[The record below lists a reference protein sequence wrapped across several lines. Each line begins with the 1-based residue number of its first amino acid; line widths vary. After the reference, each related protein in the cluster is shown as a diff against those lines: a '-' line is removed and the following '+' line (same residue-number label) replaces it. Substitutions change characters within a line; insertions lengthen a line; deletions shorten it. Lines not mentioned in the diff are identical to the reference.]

1 MNTCSYRDGFHLPK
15 EKCCGLLRDLSML
28 LLNRSV
34 KLRLAVSL
42 GACILMLIVVGTIG
56 LYSLSNTN
64 DALNRTYEGNV
75 LTLGNLTQINQALL
89 GNRVKVTAEQRDR
102 NPASAITTQ
111 QEIVENDAIIDA
123 AWSDYFP
130 DRVSDDQERAIA
142 EEFIMSLASLRA
154 GIDEIN
160 AAMIGNDYDAAREI
174 ATTTLRAEYPKVLT
188 AIQDLIDHNS
198 TQAAVNNQQSSSD
211 YVWTRN
217 FVVGVMAA
225 AIIFSI
231 LLAIWLIRGIM
242 TPLSKAQ
249 ELANAMA
256 QGNLDNDIDITC
268 KDEFGVMLKALKS
281 METKFSQ
288 VVMSVRNNA
297 ESVNV
302 AADEI
307 VLGTDD
313 LSRRTQEQASSIEET
328 AASMDE
334 ITSTVRQNADN
345 AAEADKLVYDVSQQA
360 NAGGEIAE
368 QAVKA
373 MEDINISSRKISG
386 IVGLIDQI
394 AFQTN
399 LLALNASV
407 EAARAGEQGRGF
419 AVVANEVRNLAG
431 RSADAAKDIKKLV
444 EESISQVDTGSKLV
458 NRAGKSL
465 EDIVNGVQRVTVL
478 MAEIA
483 TASREQ
489 SQGIEQVNTAVSQM
503 DSVTQQNA
511 SLVEESSAAG
521 RSLQGQAEAL
531 LKEVSFFRGATADLN
546 QRSLPATIRQNDS
559 QPRAAKRLPTHVIGS
574 KKKTEEWASF

>member
-1 MNTCSYRDGFHLPK
+1 
-15 EKCCGLLRDLSML
+15 ML

-42 GACILMLIVVGTIG
+42 GACILMLIVVGIIG
-56 LYSLSNTN
+56 LSSLSKTN

-75 LTLGNLTQINQALL
+75 ITLTNLSKVNQALL
-89 GNRVKVTAEQRDR
+89 GNRVKITAEQRDET
-102 NPASAITTQ
+102 PASAITTK
-111 QEIVENDAIIDA
+111 QEVAENDAIIDA
-123 AWSDYFP
+123 AWDDYFP
-130 DRVSDDQERAIA
+130 ERVSDDQERAIA
-142 EEFIMSLASLRA
+142 ESFVVSLASLRA

-174 ATTTLRAEYPKVLT
+174 ATTTLRSEYAKVLK
-188 AIQDLIDHNS
+188 AIQDLMTHNS
-198 TQAAVNNQQSSSD
+198 TQAAANNQQSASD
-211 YVWTRN
+211 YAWTRN
-217 FVVGVMAA
+217 FVIGVMVA
-225 AIIFSI
+225 AIIFGI
-231 LLAIWLIRGIM
+231 LLSMWLIRGIM
-242 TPLSKAQ
+242 TPLGKAQ
-249 ELANAMA
+249 ALANAMA
-256 QGNLDNDIDITC
+256 EGRLDNNVDASA
-268 KDEFGVMLKALKS
+268 KDEFGVMLRALKS

-313 LSRRTQEQASSIEET
+313 LSRRTQEQASNIEET

-345 AAEADKLVYDVSQQA
+345 ASEADKLVHEVSQQA
-360 NAGGEIAE
+360 NAGGEIAG

-373 MEDINISSRKISG
+373 MEGINASSRKIAG
-386 IVGLIDQI
+386 IVGLIDEI

-444 EESISQVDTGSKLV
+444 EDSIGQVDTGSNLV
-458 NRAGKSL
+458 NQAGKSL
-465 EDIVNGVQRVTVL
+465 EGIVHGVKRVSVL
-478 MAEIA
+478 MGEIA

-489 SQGIEQVNTAVSQM
+489 AQGIDQVNTAVSQM

-521 RSLQGQAEAL
+521 RSLQSQAESL
-531 LKEVSFFRGATADLN
+531 LNEVSFFRGATAGQN
-546 QRSLPATIRQNDS
+546 QRALPATPKPRES
-559 QPRAAKRLPTHVIGS
+559 QPRATKSLPTHVIGG
-574 KKKTEEWASF
+574 KQDTEKWTSF

>member
-1 MNTCSYRDGFHLPK
+1 
-15 EKCCGLLRDLSML
+15 ML

-42 GACILMLIVVGTIG
+42 GACILMLIVVGIIG
-56 LYSLSNTN
+56 LFNLSKTN
-64 DALNRTYEGNV
+64 DALTRTYEENV
-75 LTLGNLTQINQALL
+75 LTLGNLSQVNQALL

-111 QEIVENDAIIDA
+111 QEVAENDAILDA

-130 DRVSDDQERAIA
+130 ARVTNNDERAVA
-142 EEFIMSLASLRA
+142 EGFITSLASLRA

-160 AAMIGNDYDAAREI
+160 AAMIGNDYDGAREI

-188 AIQDLIDHNS
+188 ALQELIDRNS
-198 TQAAVNNQQSSSD
+198 AQAAVNNQQSSSD
-211 YVWTRN
+211 YAWTRN
-217 FVVGVMAA
+217 VVIGVMVAS
-225 AIIFSI
+225 IIFSI

-242 TPLSKAQ
+242 TPLGKAQ
-249 ELANAMA
+249 ALANAMA
-256 QGNLDNDIDITC
+256 EGRLDNDVDVSS
-268 KDEFGVMLKALKS
+268 KDEFGVMLRALKS

-345 AAEADKLVYDVSQQA
+345 ASEADKLVHEVSQQA
-360 NAGGEIAE
+360 NAGGEIAA
-368 QAVKA
+368 QAVTA
-373 MEDINISSRKISG
+373 MEGINASSRKIAG
-386 IVGLIDQI
+386 IVGLIDEI

-444 EESISQVDTGSKLV
+444 EDSIGQVDNGSSLV
-458 NRAGKSL
+458 NQAGKSL
-465 EDIVNGVQRVTVL
+465 EGIVHGVQRVTVL
-478 MAEIA
+478 MGEIA

-489 SQGIEQVNTAVSQM
+489 SQGIDQVNTAVSQM

-521 RSLQGQAEAL
+521 RSLQSQAEAL
-531 LKEVSFFRGATADLN
+531 LNEVSFFRGATTGQN
-546 QRSLPATIRQNDS
+546 QRALPATPRPRES
-559 QPRAAKRLPTHVIGS
+559 QPRATKSLPTHVLGS
-574 KKKTEEWASF
+574 KKDTEKWTSF

>member
-1 MNTCSYRDGFHLPK
+1 
-15 EKCCGLLRDLSML
+15 ML

-56 LYSLSNTN
+56 LFSLSNAN

-89 GNRVKVTAEQRDR
+89 GNRVKITAEQRDR

-130 DRVSDDQERAIA
+130 DRVSDDHERAIA
-142 EEFIMSLASLRA
+142 EEFIVSLASLRA

-160 AAMIGNDYDAAREI
+160 EAMIGNDYNDAREI

-188 AIQDLIDHNS
+188 AIQSLIERNS
-198 TQAAVNNQQSSSD
+198 TQAAANNQQSSSD
-211 YVWTRN
+211 YIWTRN

-256 QGNLDNDIDITC
+256 EGKLDNEIHITC
-268 KDEFGVMLKALKS
+268 KDEFGDMLAALKS

-288 VVMSVRNNA
+288 VVMSVRNNS
-297 ESVNV
+297 ESVNS
-302 AADEI
+302 AADDI
-307 VLGTDD
+307 ARGTED
-313 LSRRTQEQASSIEET
+313 LSSRTQQQAASIEET

-345 AAEADKLVYDVSQQA
+345 ASEADKLVYDVSQQA
-360 NAGGEIAE
+360 NAGGEVAG
-368 QAVKA
+368 QAVQA
-373 MEDINISSRKISG
+373 MEGINASSRKIAG
-386 IVGLIDQI
+386 IVGLIEEI

-431 RSADAAKDIKKLV
+431 RSANAAKEIKQLV
-444 EESISQVDTGSKLV
+444 DESIGQVDNGSKLV

-465 EDIVNGVQRVTVL
+465 EDIVSGVQRVSVL
-478 MAEIA
+478 MGEIA

-489 SQGIEQVNTAVSQM
+489 SQGIEQVNTAIAQM
-503 DSVTQQNA
+503 DSVTQENA

-521 RSLQGQAEAL
+521 RSLQIQATAL
-531 LKEVSFFRGATADLN
+531 LKEVSFFRGATTAPH
-546 QRSLPATIRQNDS
+546 QAALPATGRHNAR
-559 QPRAAKRLPTHVIGS
+559 QPRAAQRPKTHVLGS
-574 KKKTEEWASF
+574 QQDTDEWASF

>member
-1 MNTCSYRDGFHLPK
+1 
-15 EKCCGLLRDLSML
+15 ML

-42 GACILMLIVVGTIG
+42 GACILMLIAVGTIG
-56 LYSLSNTN
+56 LYNLSKTN
-64 DALNRTYEGNV
+64 DALTRTYEENV
-75 LTLGNLTQINQALL
+75 LTLGNLSQVNQALL
-89 GNRVKVTAEQRDR
+89 GNRVKITAEQRDR

-111 QEIVENDAIIDA
+111 QEVAENDAILDA

-130 DRVSDDQERAIA
+130 ARVTNNNERAVAEGFIA
-142 EEFIMSLASLRA
+142 SLASLRA

-160 AAMIGNDYDAAREI
+160 AAMIGNDYDGAREI

-188 AIQDLIDHNS
+188 ALQDLIDRNS
-198 TQAAVNNQQSSSD
+198 AQAAANNQQSSND
-211 YVWTRN
+211 YIWTRN
-217 FVVGVMAA
+217 IVLGVMVA

-242 TPLSKAQ
+242 TPLGKAQ
-249 ELANAMA
+249 ALANAMA
-256 QGNLDNDIDITC
+256 EGRLDNDVDVSA
-268 KDEFGVMLKALKS
+268 KDEFGVMLRALKS

-313 LSRRTQEQASSIEET
+313 LSRRTQEQASNIEET

-345 AAEADKLVYDVSQQA
+345 ASEADKLVHEVSQQA
-360 NAGGEIAE
+360 NAGGEIAG

-373 MEDINISSRKISG
+373 MEGINASSRKIAG
-386 IVGLIDQI
+386 IVGLIDEI

-444 EESISQVDTGSKLV
+444 EDSIGQVDTGSNLV
-458 NRAGKSL
+458 NQAGKSL
-465 EDIVNGVQRVTVL
+465 EGIVHGVKRVSVL
-478 MAEIA
+478 MGEIA

-489 SQGIEQVNTAVSQM
+489 SQGIDQVNTAVSQM

-521 RSLQGQAEAL
+521 RSLQSQAESL
-531 LKEVSFFRGATADLN
+531 LNEVSFFRGATAGQN
-546 QRSLPATIRQNDS
+546 QRALPATPKPSES
-559 QPRAAKRLPTHVIGS
+559 QPRATKSLPTHVIGG
-574 KKKTEEWASF
+574 KQDTEKWTSF

>member
-1 MNTCSYRDGFHLPK
+1 
-15 EKCCGLLRDLSML
+15 ML

-142 EEFIMSLASLRA
+142 EEFIISLASLRA

-188 AIQDLIDHNS
+188 AIQGLIERNS
-198 TQAAVNNQQSSSD
+198 TQAAANNQQSSSD

-217 FVVGVMAA
+217 FIVGVMAV
-225 AIIFSI
+225 AIVFGI

-249 ELANAMA
+249 ALANAMA
-256 QGNLDNDIDITC
+256 QGNLDNNIDITC
-268 KDEFGVMLKALKS
+268 KDEFGVMLTALKS

-313 LSRRTQEQASSIEET
+313 LSRRTQEQAANIEET

-546 QRSLPATIRQNDS
+546 QRALPATIRQNDS

>member
-1 MNTCSYRDGFHLPK
+1 
-15 EKCCGLLRDLSML
+15 ML

-142 EEFIMSLASLRA
+142 EEFIISLASLRA

-188 AIQDLIDHNS
+188 AIQGLIERNS
-198 TQAAVNNQQSSSD
+198 TQAAANNQQSSSD

-217 FVVGVMAA
+217 FIVGVMAA
-225 AIIFSI
+225 AIVFGI

-249 ELANAMA
+249 ALANAMA
-256 QGNLDNDIDITC
+256 QGNLDNNIDITC
-268 KDEFGVMLKALKS
+268 KDEFGVMLTALKS

-313 LSRRTQEQASSIEET
+313 LSRRTQEQAANIEET

-345 AAEADKLVYDVSQQA
+345 ASEADKLVHEVSQQA
-360 NAGGEIAE
+360 NAGGEIAA
-368 QAVKA
+368 QAVTA
-373 MEDINISSRKISG
+373 MEGINGASRKIAG
-386 IVGLIDQI
+386 IVGLIDEI

-444 EESISQVDTGSKLV
+444 EESIGQVDTGSNLV
-458 NRAGKSL
+458 NQAGKSL
-465 EDIVNGVQRVTVL
+465 EGIVHGVKRVSVL
-478 MAEIA
+478 MGEIA

-489 SQGIEQVNTAVSQM
+489 AQGIDQVNTAVSQM

-521 RSLQGQAEAL
+521 RSLQSQAEAL
-531 LKEVSFFRGATADLN
+531 LNEVSFFRGATTGQK
-546 QRSLPATIRQNDS
+546 QRALPATPRPREN
-559 QPRAAKRLPTHVIGS
+559 QPRASKRLPTHVIGS
-574 KKKTEEWASF
+574 KKETEEWASF

>member
-1 MNTCSYRDGFHLPK
+1 
-15 EKCCGLLRDLSML
+15 ML

-56 LYSLSNTN
+56 LFSLSSAN

-75 LTLGNLTQINQALL
+75 LTLGNLTKINQALL
-89 GNRVKVTAEQRDR
+89 GNRVKITAEQRDR

-142 EEFIMSLASLRA
+142 EEFIVSLASLRA

-160 AAMIGNDYDAAREI
+160 EAMIGNDYDDAREI
-174 ATTTLRAEYPKVLT
+174 ATTTLRAAYPKVLT
-188 AIQDLIDHNS
+188 AIQSLIERNS
-198 TQAAVNNQQSSSD
+198 TQAAANNQQSSSD
-211 YVWTRN
+211 YIWTRN
-217 FVVGVMAA
+217 FVMGVMAA

-249 ELANAMA
+249 ALANAMA
-256 QGNLDNDIDITC
+256 EGKLDNQIHITC
-268 KDEFGVMLKALKS
+268 KDEFGDMLAALKS

-288 VVMSVRNNA
+288 VVMSVRNNS
-297 ESVNV
+297 ESVNS
-302 AADEI
+302 AADDI
-307 VLGTDD
+307 ARGTED
-313 LSRRTQEQASSIEET
+313 LSSRTQQQAASIEET

-345 AAEADKLVYDVSQQA
+345 ASEADKLVYDVSQQA
-360 NAGGEIAE
+360 NAGGEVAG
-368 QAVKA
+368 QAVQA
-373 MEDINISSRKISG
+373 MEGINASSRKIAG
-386 IVGLIDQI
+386 IVGLIEEI

-431 RSADAAKDIKKLV
+431 RSANAAKEIKQLV
-444 EESISQVDTGSKLV
+444 DESIGQVDNGSKLV

-465 EDIVNGVQRVTVL
+465 EDIVSGVQRVSVL
-478 MAEIA
+478 MGEIA

-489 SQGIEQVNTAVSQM
+489 SQGIEQVNTAIAQM
-503 DSVTQQNA
+503 DSVTQENA

-521 RSLQGQAEAL
+521 RSLQIQAAAL
-531 LKEVSFFRGATADLN
+531 LKEVSFFRGATTGQHQTA
-546 QRSLPATIRQNDS
+546 LPATVRHNAS
-559 QPRAAKRLPTHVIGS
+559 QPRAAQRPKPHVLGS
-574 KKKTEEWASF
+574 QQGTDEWASF